1 VIPGGDSKERGAH
14 DLRYRIFRVEE
25 PISPLESAEFSGM
38 LDDEGGRGDCGKTIA
53 TVELK
58 Q

>member
-1 VIPGGDSKERGAH
+1 
-14 DLRYRIFRVEE
+14 VEE